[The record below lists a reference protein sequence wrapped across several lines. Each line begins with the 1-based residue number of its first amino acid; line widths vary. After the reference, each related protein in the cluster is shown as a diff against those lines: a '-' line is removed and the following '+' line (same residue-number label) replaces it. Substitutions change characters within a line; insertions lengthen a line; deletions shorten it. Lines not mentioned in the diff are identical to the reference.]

1 MVVYLPLDDVETCN
15 RFSLG
20 IHVTF
25 HGANAGLC
33 KRKQRF
39 LALNMNE
46 VVYLD

>member
-1 MVVYLPLDDVETCN
+1 MVVLPPDHVETRN

-20 IHVTF
+20 IHVSF

-46 VVYLD
+46 FVYLD